1 MVKRI
6 EEVLLKEKPDLVM
19 VYGDTNSTLAG
30 ALAAAKLHIPV
41 AHVEAGLRS
50 FNKKMP
56 EEINRVLT
64 DHISDLLFCPTKTA
78 VKNLERE
85 GITQGVHMVGD
96 VMYDSVLYN
105 AELAER
111 KSDILTRLGLKPRA
125 YALATIHRA
134 ENTDNMER
142 LQSIFQALEEI
153 ARGGL
158 RVIVPLHPRT
168 RKRIAECGLE
178 PKEVQILQPVSY
190 LEMLLLEKYA
200 KIILTDSGGVQKEAF
215 FFQVPC
221 VTLRE
226 ETEWVETVE
235 SGWNV
240 LVGCDRQHI
249 LEAVRT
255 MRPPSGSAAPYGD
268 GQAAERIVELVRKI
282 QAVREA

>member
-1 MVKRI
+1 
-6 EEVLLKEKPDLVM
+6 
-19 VYGDTNSTLAG
+19 
-30 ALAAAKLHIPV
+30 
-41 AHVEAGLRS
+41 
-50 FNKKMP
+50 
-56 EEINRVLT
+56 
-64 DHISDLLFCPTKTA
+64 LLFCPTETA

-134 ENTDNMER
+134 ENTDNVER

-178 PKEVQILQPVSY
+178 PKEVQVLQPVSY

-240 LVGCDRQHI
+240 LAGCDRQHI
-249 LEAVRT
+249 LEATRT

-268 GQAAERIVELVRKI
+268 GQAAERIADLVR
-282 QAVREA
+282 VRWSYD